1 MPNRVL
7 KNIIWNGLLQVSNL
21 VLPLITIPIIA
32 RTIGPEKLGL
42 INYAGAV
49 VAYFTLIIGYSF
61 ELTATRQVV
70 QYRDDPAALSRLF
83 STVFYAKLLLLA
95 GSTALF
101 ALAYALL
108 PQFRADARVAVFSYL
123 IVLSFVV
130 TPNFLFQ
137 GMEHLKHPALFNLAS
152 KVLFTIAVLL
162 LIRREAD
169 YFWQPL
175 ALSISQVVAGLWAFG
190 YAMRAYGLRLTRFEW
205 KEIRENLR
213 EGQTVF
219 YMQITMNLYTTSS
232 IVILGLFQ
240 SAEQVGQY
248 TAANRLIIVAQG
260 LLFTPVHN
268 SLFPYIGHAFAR
280 NREAGLDAIRQAI
293 PFAMGFTALYCLG
306 IFIASPWLIRL
317 IYGEAFEPAIRVL
330 RILSVVPFLVN
341 CNSFFGIQTMINLK
355 MDRDFFRVTA
365 WAAVLGVVLNVGLAL
380 LVGYL
385 GTAVALVL
393 IEVFICL
400 SLYYRLRQEGISL
413 FDSTYANPRYMLG
426 ILRAQTGRLRGRL

>member
-7 KNIIWNGLLQVSNL
+7 KNIVWNGVLQVSNL

-49 VAYFTLIIGYSF
+49 VAYFTLVIGYSF

-70 QYRDDPAALSRLF
+70 RYRDHPAELSRLF
-83 STVFYAKLLLLA
+83 STVFYAKLLLFGVSA
-95 GSTALF
+95 ICF

-108 PQFRADARVAVFSYL
+108 PQFRTDGRVAVFSYL
-123 IVLSFVV
+123 IVLAFVFSSD
-130 TPNFLFQ
+130 FLFQ
-137 GMEHLKHPALFNLAS
+137 GMEHLKRPALFNLAS

-162 LIRREAD
+162 LVRREAD

-175 ALSISQVVAGLWAFG
+175 ALSVSQVLVGVGAFA
-190 YAMRAYGLRLTRFEW
+190 YAIRTYGLRLTPFDW
-205 KEIRENLR
+205 GDVRENLR

-240 SAEQVGQY
+240 PVDQVGQY
-248 TAANRLIIVAQG
+248 TAANRLILVAQG

-280 NREAGLDAIRQAI
+280 SREAGLDAIRQAI
-293 PFAMGFTALYCLG
+293 PFAMVFTALYCVG
-306 IFIASPWLIRL
+306 IFVASPWLIRL
-317 IYGEAFEPAIRVL
+317 IYGEAFEPAILVL

-355 MDRDFFRVTA
+355 MDRDFFRVTS
-365 WAAVLGVVLNVGLAL
+365 WAAVLGVALNVGLAM

-385 GTAVALVL
+385 GTALALVL
-393 IEVFICL
+393 VEIFICL
-400 SLYYRLRQEGISL
+400 SLYHRLRQEGISL
-413 FDSTYANPRYMLG
+413 FDPAYANLRYLTG
-426 ILRAQTGRLRGRL
+426 VLRKTMNQ